1 MKLMALASDYIN
13 PFVYNE
19 AVLITETSSRWNIYN
34 AFTDTNSDTMG
45 SVRNANNGTIGMAFC
60 GFDVSTIPENSVI
73 TNVYFKVKLKCE
85 TYYITDR
92 RFKVYVG
99 NIFIKEFPISSP
111 STTPTIY
118 TFEDINNLT
127 IEDLKNIRLMYQ
139 SSISDNKTSF
149 EDIYGIELHVEY
161 EEPTTKKHKMI
172 PSNFKTPMRHNA
184 CHYYTQSQFPQYAI
198 DNVFTDVTSTSFA
211 FINSTSGGLHDI
223 AFTEFNIPEISDDY
237 EILSADVAFKT
248 KHVLSYITDRK
259 LLLYSGGT
267 LLYEF
272 PMNNL
277 VSSLQTYHFTLDEFK
292 KEYLNNLSLVFQYSI
307 PSGYS
312 SNEQVYGMEINLTY
326 GKTNTS
332 NADKIKVGSIGIK
345 EILVGSSSI
354 KALYKGEQK
363 IYG

>member
-1 MKLMALASDYIN
+1 
-13 PFVYNE
+13 
-19 AVLITETSSRWNIYN
+19 
-34 AFTDTNSDTMG
+34 
-45 SVRNANNGTIGMAFC
+45 
-60 GFDVSTIPENSVI
+60 
-73 TNVYFKVKLKCE
+73 
-85 TYYITDR
+85 
-92 RFKVYVG
+92 
-99 NIFIKEFPISSP
+99 
-111 STTPTIY
+111 
-118 TFEDINNLT
+118 
-127 IEDLKNIRLMYQ
+127 
-139 SSISDNKTSF
+139 
-149 EDIYGIELHVEY
+149 
-161 EEPTTKKHKMI
+161 MI

-223 AFTEFNIPEISDDY
+223 AFTGFNIPEIPDDY

-267 LLYEF
+267 LLYEL

-277 VSSLQTYHFTLDEFK
+277 VSSLQTYNFKLDDFK
-292 KEYLNNLSLVFQYSI
+292 KEYLNDLSLVFQYSI

-332 NADKIKVGSIGIK
+332 NGDKLKVGSIGIK
-345 EILVGSSSI
+345 EILVGSSSV
-354 KALYKGEQK
+354 KALYKGDRK